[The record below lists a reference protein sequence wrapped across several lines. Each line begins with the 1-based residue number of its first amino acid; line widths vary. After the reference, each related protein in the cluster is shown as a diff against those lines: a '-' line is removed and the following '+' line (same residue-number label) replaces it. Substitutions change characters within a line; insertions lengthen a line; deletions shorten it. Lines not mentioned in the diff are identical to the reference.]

1 MPMYHYRARDKKGT
15 LITGEIEANSPDEL
29 KESLFAQNCI
39 PLKVHEIRSGQI
51 NFESVKGFF
60 NRVRPEELMVF
71 TRQFQTL
78 FKAGVSMDT
87 ILSTMGQ
94 QVKSVALANALNRI
108 RADIAAG
115 ASLSQSFSR
124 HPKVFNEL
132 YTSMLAAGEEAGILE
147 KVLKNLSNLLDREFT
162 IQKNI
167 KSATLYPKIVVFV
180 LVCAVAFLMTFV
192 IPKFAEFY
200 SHYGA
205 DLPLPTRMLIAI
217 SNFVMNYWYIAI
229 AGVVG
234 IVYLYKRFYST
245 HTGRMKIDKMQFN
258 LPVFGPLNLKVA
270 NSRFGHIMA
279 APYSSGL
286 SMPRCLDVVANVIG
300 NAAFALEVKK
310 IRDDISRGSTLS
322 EGMRSRSYFPLVMI
336 ETTSVGEKA
345 GALDE
350 MLSTIAEHYDIEID
364 HTVKNL
370 TTLLEPIMLVGIFGM
385 VILLALA
392 ILLPM
397 WSLATVVK

>member
-279 APYSSGL
+279 ALYSSGL

>member
-1 MPMYHYRARDKKGT
+1 
-15 LITGEIEANSPDEL
+15 
-29 KESLFAQNCI
+29 
-39 PLKVHEIRSGQI
+39 
-51 NFESVKGFF
+51 
-60 NRVRPEELMVF
+60 MVF

-279 APYSSGL
+279 ALYSSGL